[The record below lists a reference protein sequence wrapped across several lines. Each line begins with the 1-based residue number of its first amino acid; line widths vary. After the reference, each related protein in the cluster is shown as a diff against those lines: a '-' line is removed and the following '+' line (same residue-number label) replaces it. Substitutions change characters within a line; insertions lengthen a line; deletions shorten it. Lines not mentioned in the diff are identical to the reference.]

1 MKRTTSSFRPLGAFT
16 DSMSVKKPYLY
27 LSTSISRTR
36 ATVSC
41 TAGMALL
48 QKSFLSRGRSGRFL
62 ALPHPLD
69 QLAPDSNE
77 SFDIGTHGANAKA
90 YADRTLRELRRK
102 SHGAQHMRR
111 LDLAAGT

>member
-1 MKRTTSSFRPLGAFT
+1 MKRTTSSERPLGALT
-16 DSMSVKKPYLY
+16 DSISVKKPYLY

-48 QKSFLSRGRSGRFL
+48 QIPYLRGALRRFL

-69 QLAPDSNE
+69 QLAPGTQE
-77 SFDIGTHGANAKA
+77 LLDIGTGGAKTKA
-90 YADRTLRELRRK
+90 YADRALRELWRHA
-102 SHGAQHMRR
+102 HGA
-111 LDLAAGT
+111 